1 MNQKS
6 TKRNIDSFLLYV
18 FSFLLLWEWLR
29 PVEQLTGTS
38 SINIFLGFIFG
49 SLLLAFLGL
58 PLVPAVV
65 LKLIYIL
72 LTIQYIYFGNVDTWI
87 DLFLKDF
94 FQNAGSILK
103 GQWTEMSDS
112 FRTLLFFALLWI
124 TTYLLRYW
132 LIDRKN
138 ILFFFLATLIFITV
152 LDAFSPYEADA
163 AIIRSVLTGF
173 AMMGILTFRRL
184 ADSENIQKNSRIK
197 RKWMFSLAAVIAG
210 SAVIAFAVPKADPVW
225 PNPVPFL
232 KSLSGSGNTAVN
244 ETKRSGLRSDDSE
257 LGGPFLPA
265 NMVVFTAEVEEP
277 HYWKVDTR
285 DVYTGKGWISS
296 SRDGQPLNFRRNVPS
311 SLFSFTEKVPSEERT
326 SIVYNEE
333 DHAHIQYPHGL
344 QRIDATSSYR
354 YQLNQQTN
362 GITALN
368 GAEQEAPASYSVQ
381 YEHPSFQAKDLEAS
395 SPEEADRSFQAIAD
409 TYTQLPENVP
419 PEIRELA
426 LDITRGQET
435 WFDKAKAVEAY
446 FSSSGFAYEQVDV
459 PVPSEDED
467 YVAQFLFDTK
477 RGYCDNFSTSMAV
490 LLRTLDIPT
499 RWVKGYTEGTYLE
512 TNEAENKIY
521 QVTSENAHSWVEVYF
536 PNIGWVPFEPTQ
548 GFTNEDVPEL
558 EETTETLV
566 EEETTENIETPVE
579 TPEQPVAAE
588 PEPEEEVNDASQEA
602 PQPNVGLFLKTNWK
616 NIVVLVAAV
625 FVMASLSYRSR
636 RKWLPFYY
644 IFIYK
649 RDRQDHHFPKAYLVL
664 LTQLERCG
672 LKRKAGQTLREYAKE
687 IDLLFSSSSM
697 TQLTGWYEQYLYR
710 GSLPKGTW
718 ENARNEWESLMKKTR

>member
-6 TKRNIDSFLLYV
+6 AKRNIDFFILYV

-38 SINIFLGFIFG
+38 SISSFLGFVFG
-49 SLLLAFLGL
+49 SLLLAFLGF
-58 PLVPAVV
+58 PLAPTAV

-72 LTIQYIYFGNVDTWI
+72 FTIQSIYYGNAGTSI
-87 DLFLKDF
+87 DLFLNDLS
-94 FQNAGSILK
+94 QNAGSILK
-103 GQWTEMSDS
+103 GQWAEMSDS

-124 TTYLLRYW
+124 TTYLIHYW
-132 LIDRKN
+132 LIARKN

-152 LDAFSPYEADA
+152 LDAFSPYEAEE

-173 AMMGILTFRRL
+173 SLMGILTFRRL
-184 ADSENIQKNSRIK
+184 ADSENIQKRSRIK
-197 RKWMFSLAAVIAG
+197 RKWMFSLAVMIAG
-210 SAVIAFAVPKADPVW
+210 SAAIAYAAPKADPVW
-225 PNPVPFL
+225 PNPVPFMN
-232 KSLSGSGNTAVN
+232 SLSGSGNTAPD
-244 ETKRSGLRSDDSE
+244 ETEQSGFRSDDSS
-257 LGGPFLPA
+257 LGGPFLPSNTVA
-265 NMVVFTAEVEEP
+265 FTAEVEEP

-296 SRDGQPLNFRRNVPS
+296 RQNEQPLNFGRNVPS

-344 QRIDATSSYR
+344 QRIVATSSYR
-354 YQLNQQTN
+354 YQLNQVTN
-362 GITALN
+362 KITALN
-368 GAEQEAPASYSVQ
+368 GSEQEAPASYSVQ
-381 YEHPSFQAKDLEAS
+381 YEHPSFQAEDLQAS
-395 SPEEADRSFQAIAD
+395 SPEEADRSFRAIAN

-426 LDITRGQET
+426 LDITRGHKT
-435 WFDKAKAVEAY
+435 WFDKAKAIETY
-446 FSSSGFAYEQVDV
+446 FSSSGFTYEQVDV

-512 TNEAENKIY
+512 TTEAENRIY

-548 GFTNEDVPEL
+548 GFTNEEVPEL
-558 EETTETLV
+558 EGITETSA
-566 EEETTENIETPVE
+566 EEETVETPAE
-579 TPEQPVAAE
+579 TPEQPVLEE
-588 PEPEEEVNDASQEA
+588 PEQKKEINDASQEA
-602 PQPNVGLFLKTNWK
+602 PQLNAGLFLKTNWQ
-616 NIVVLVAAV
+616 NIVVILTAA
-625 FVMASLSYRSR
+625 FIIAALGYRSR

-697 TQLTGWYEQYLYR
+697 TRLTSWYEQYLYR
-710 GSLPKGTW
+710 GSLPEGAW